1 MQAGKFAKLS
11 LYLWAALRDSL
22 IVPNESCPVSNK
34 ALPIPAR
41 AYPSTEYPKNDY
53 ESLSSFPAFADCSLL
68 APRADFVEQY

>member
-1 MQAGKFAKLS
+1 MFIMQAGKFAKLS

-41 AYPSTEYPKNDY
+41 AYPSTE
-53 ESLSSFPAFADCSLL
+53 
-68 APRADFVEQY
+68 